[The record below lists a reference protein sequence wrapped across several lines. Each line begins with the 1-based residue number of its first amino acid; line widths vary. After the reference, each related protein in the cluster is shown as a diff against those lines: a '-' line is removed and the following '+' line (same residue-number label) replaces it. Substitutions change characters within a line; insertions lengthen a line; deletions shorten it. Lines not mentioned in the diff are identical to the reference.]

1 MTRIKIIYLLTQWN
15 MAEPDT
21 ALVILIYLHCHANA
35 CFDTSIQYIN
45 TAAATFLARFACTHF
60 RPI

>member
-15 MAEPDT
+15 MAEPGT
-21 ALVILIYLHCHANA
+21 ALVILIYLHCHALA
-35 CFDTSIQYIN
+35 FTSIQYIN